1 MKKENLSTLEKQLLE
16 QRAKIEQVERE
27 NLEAK
32 SWTMQGEVKNLKLFN
47 HYILL

>member
-1 MKKENLSTLEKQLLE
+1 MKDANLSTHEKQLLE

-32 SWTMQGEVKNLKLFN
+32 SWTMRGEVQTL
-47 HYILL
+47 IS